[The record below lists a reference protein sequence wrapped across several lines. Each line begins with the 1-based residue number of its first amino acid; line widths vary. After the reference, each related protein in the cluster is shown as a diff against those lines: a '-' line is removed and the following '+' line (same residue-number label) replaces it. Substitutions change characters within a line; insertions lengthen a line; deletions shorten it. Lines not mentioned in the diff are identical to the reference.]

1 MSYSFKLNAD
11 FTDGIINKGTLLDD
25 AVDWIKSSL
34 EPEDVFDE
42 SDLEDWAI
50 DNGFETKA

>member
-34 EPEDVFDE
+34 EPENVFDE
-42 SDLEDWAI
+42 SDLEDWALR
-50 DNGFETKA
+50 NGFETTA

>member
-1 MSYSFKLNAD
+1 MSYSFKLNAG
-11 FTDGIINKGTLLDD
+11 FTDAIINKGTFLDD